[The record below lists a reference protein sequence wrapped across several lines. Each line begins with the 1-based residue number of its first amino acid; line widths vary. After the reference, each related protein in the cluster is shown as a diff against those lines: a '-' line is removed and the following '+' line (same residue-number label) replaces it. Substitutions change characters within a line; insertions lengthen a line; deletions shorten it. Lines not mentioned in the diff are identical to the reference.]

1 MNFKL
6 SLPVLLCVE
15 SMTLTQSLRSILSH
29 FTKTRNVAVNPAEKK
44 NARDLIVKTFRDH
57 GLNTWTEEFP
67 SNKAEVKKH
76 WAPRI
81 TTTYQGGR
89 DRGKKSNHTNQ
100 IRRGTQGTLSLIYKE
115 VAGRTRVP
123 VVGILKVHAA
133 WQLSQEQRPLVVK
146 SVVHSVEE
154 HIDGIAKLIFFVTFL
169 VLLTP

>member
-1 MNFKL
+1 
-6 SLPVLLCVE
+6 
-15 SMTLTQSLRSILSH
+15 MTLPQSLSSILNH

-44 NARDLIVKTFRDH
+44 NARDLIVKTFKDH

-81 TTTYQGGR
+81 TTTYQGER
-89 DRGKKSNHTNQ
+89 DRGRKSNHANQ

-123 VVGILKVHAA
+123 VVGILKVRRGYLA
-133 WQLSQEQRPLVVK
+133 K
-146 SVVHSVEE
+146 SNGHWWSNQ
-154 HIDGIAKLIFFVTFL
+154 
-169 VLLTP
+169 